1 MRSFILLCALAIF
14 AGNASAQTALH
25 NPNRLQVTISPSP
38 YSIGDLFLGAKVS
51 VGGAARLGYDCA
63 DSKKFDD
70 FSWCTKAGNEFEP
83 RGRFKASYSMMLDRD
98 GRIVYLNRYQEPAYW
113 GTNEAQDDI
122 LRYSK
127 KVGEEPRII
136 HLPARPGFPKGTLAT
151 WGNVI
156 LEPISGYEL
165 DLLAA
170 DKPLP
175 KGIAID
181 FIGNFTKSAQQ
192 GLPIYRLGGGAG
204 FVWAGSYN
212 AQGRGTLR
220 FSAVNASAYTP
231 RPATPS
237 LSSGPVEHQA
247 VAQPPFAQQPPF
259 SLRQPGAQIPGNR
272 VALLIGNQNYRYGGT
287 LSNPASDAQLLA
299 TALRDVGFQSVTT
312 KIDLTR
318 EQTMQA
324 LREFATAADSADW
337 AVVYYSGHGMEFN
350 GVNYIIPVDAR
361 LKVDRDVDL
370 EAVDAGKILS
380 AIEGSKRLRLVILD
394 ACRDNPF
401 ASQMKRTVETK
412 SVGRGLARMEP
423 EAGTLI
429 VYAAKHGESAL
440 DGTGKNS
447 PFVEALTHRIQ
458 ERPTQEIRRLFDLV
472 RDDVMESTLRKQQPF
487 TYGSLSGRED
497 FYFSR

>member
-1 MRSFILLCALAIF
+1 
-14 AGNASAQTALH
+14 
-25 NPNRLQVTISPSP
+25 
-38 YSIGDLFLGAKVS
+38 
-51 VGGAARLGYDCA
+51 
-63 DSKKFDD
+63 
-70 FSWCTKAGNEFEP
+70 
-83 RGRFKASYSMMLDRD
+83 MLDRD
-98 GRIVYLNRYQEPAYW
+98 GKIVYLSRYQEPAYW

-127 KVGEEPRII
+127 KVGEEPHII

-220 FSAVNASAYTP
+220 FAAVNASAYTP

-237 LSSGPVEHQA
+237 LSGGPVEHQA
-247 VAQPPFAQQPPF
+247 AESRLSHRSLLSPCPSPVRKFREIALRF
-259 SLRQPGAQIPGNR
+259 SL
-272 VALLIGNQNYRYGGT
+272 V
-287 LSNPASDAQLLA
+287 
-299 TALRDVGFQSVTT
+299 T
-312 KIDLTR
+312 KIIVMVVPFQIR
-318 EQTMQA
+318 PTMLGFRNRLA
-324 LREFATAADSADW
+324 GCRISVGDDKNRSHARANHASVAGVRDG
-337 AVVYYSGHGMEFN
+337 SGTPRIGPWCIIRDTVWSSIKR
-350 GVNYIIPVDAR
+350 VNYVVPVDAR

-412 SVGRGLARMEP
+412 SLGRGLAQDGAER
-423 EAGTLI
+423 AGTLI
-429 VYAAKHGESAL
+429 VYAAKAWEVAL
-440 DGTGKNS
+440 DGTGRNS
-447 PFVEALTHRIQ
+447 PFVCRSSDAQDTRAADAGNPAPVRSRQRRRDEIDAAEAAALHIRFAVRPGRFLLLEIVLAADRPRHQSLKLPRNHRSSKQ
-458 ERPTQEIRRLFDLV
+458 KSKFMQGSAAAYACFVLRRRASLREAPLGELQNDPSTQKRLRSGSSRKPTRHVAGSAER
-472 RDDVMESTLRKQQPF
+472 
-487 TYGSLSGRED
+487 
-497 FYFSR
+497 